1 MAIKKTKYDLLLKSL
16 GKPEDIYHS
25 DFGWF
30 YYDEYDSYYDSYYD
44 IYDDHYHVEYS
55 YLEDDHIEPFYIIS
69 KGRGYLRKTP
79 SYKKVD
85 MNSIYSKERLR
96 EVKINQILGN
106 DEAPKRPTLGDLI
119 KKK

>member
-30 YYDEYDSYYDSYYD
+30 YYDDYDSYYD
-44 IYDDHYHVEYS
+44 IYDDYCYDVEYS
-55 YLEDDHIEPFYIIS
+55 YLEDNHIEPFYIIS
-69 KGRGYLRKTP
+69 KGRVYLRKTP

-106 DEAPKRPTLGDLI
+106 GETPKRPTFGDLI